1 MSFTGLLNQW
11 ATLVQV
17 TDGQDDYG
25 SFGRQETDGPRFRV
39 CVQQESAEEREIKER
54 VGMMVT
60 HKAYLR
66 PRADISTND
75 RLKVAGKVYNIVGVN
90 DMQGRGK
97 VMEIGLLEVD

>member
-17 TDGQDDYG
+17 TEGQDDYG
-25 SFGRQETDGPRFRV
+25 SFGRQETDGPRFRI

-54 VGMMVT
+54 LGVVVT
-60 HKAYLR
+60 HKGYIK
-66 PRADISTND
+66 PRDISTND
-75 RLKVAGKVYNIVGVN
+75 RLRVGNKAYNIVGVN
-90 DMQGRGK
+90 DVQARGR

>member
-17 TDGQDDYG
+17 TEGQDDYG
-25 SFGRQETDGPRFRV
+25 SFGRQETDGPRFRI

-54 VGMMVT
+54 LGVIVT
-60 HKAYLR
+60 HKAYIK
-66 PRADISTND
+66 PRDISTND
-75 RLKVAGKVYNIVGVN
+75 RLRVGNKTYNIVGVN
-90 DMQGRGK
+90 DVQARGR